1 MFLTLVAI
9 YFIDINWQIQKG
21 KENKT
26 PKCFRKKLSLA
37 NNQVNRFNLRKYPK
51 RVRVTQDTAD
61 LVGLYLQTRDLL
73 LLPLQ
78 ILEILCLSYA
88 YSDSYRTFS

>member
-1 MFLTLVAI
+1 MFLTLVAT

-37 NNQVNRFNLRKYPK
+37 NNQVNRFTFRKYPK
-51 RVRVTQDTAD
+51 RVRVTQDTTD
-61 LVGLYLQTRDLL
+61 VVGLYLQTRDLL
-73 LLPLQ
+73 L
-78 ILEILCLSYA
+78 
-88 YSDSYRTFS
+88 